1 MESILDL
8 EKNTSPRGPDAQK
21 IQNIFSSIATG
32 YDKANSVL
40 SLGIHHLWKKN
51 LVRWSGATRGQKVLD
66 CATGTGDLAL
76 LFKEAVG
83 DQGHVTGTDFCQEMI
98 DLAPAKAAK
107 KNLKIDFSF
116 ADVSELPFADGSF
129 DIASISFGI
138 RNVFDSK
145 KALSEL
151 HRVLKPGGRLL
162 ILEFGQ
168 PDNPVFSWVYRIYS
182 EYLLPKVGG
191 LLTRNKGAYQYLNQ
205 SAAHFPCGQNFVN
218 HIKEAA
224 DFKKVE
230 FRKLSLGIAFIY
242 RAEK

>member
-1 MESILDL
+1 MESILDQAR
-8 EKNTSPRGPDAQK
+8 KTGPDAQK
-21 IQNIFSSIATG
+21 IQNIFSSIAPG

-40 SLGIHHLWKKN
+40 SFGIHHLWKKK
-51 LVRWSGATRGQKVLD
+51 LVRWSGAKAGESVLD

-76 LFKEAVG
+76 IFKQSVG
-83 DQGHVTGTDFCQEMI
+83 EIGHVMGTDFCQEMI

-107 KNLKIDFSF
+107 KKLKVDFRF
-116 ADVSELPFADGSF
+116 ADVSELPFPDGSF

-151 HRVLKPGGRLL
+151 YRVLKPGGRLM

-168 PDNPVFSWVYRIYS
+168 PDNLAFSWVYRIYS
-182 EYLLPKVGG
+182 DHLLPKVGG

-205 SAAHFPCGQNFVN
+205 SAADFPCGQNFVN
-218 HIKEAA
+218 HVKDAA

-230 FRKLSLGIAFIY
+230 FRKLSLGIAFLY
-242 RAEK
+242 KAEK